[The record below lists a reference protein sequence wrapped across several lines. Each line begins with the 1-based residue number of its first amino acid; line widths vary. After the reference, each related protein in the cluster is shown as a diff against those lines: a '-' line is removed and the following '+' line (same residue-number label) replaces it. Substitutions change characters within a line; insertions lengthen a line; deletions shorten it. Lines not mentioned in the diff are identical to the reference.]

1 MSPPSID
8 ELMQAASSG
17 RTEAFGEL
25 ALQVQDRLY
34 RFALGQGLSRGQA
47 GEATQETLLR
57 AYKGRSQWRTGSS
70 AMSWL
75 YGIAM
80 NVIRE
85 QRRKLKKAPLGLDV
99 ELPDVAGD
107 PSTVEDDR
115 TERLSVLGA
124 ALGQLPDR
132 QREAVSCRYLRE
144 LSVHETAEIMGV
156 AEGTV
161 KAATA
166 AGMKKLREIMDH
178 LK

>member
-25 ALQVQDRLY
+25 ALRVQDRLY
-34 RFALGQGLSRGQA
+34 RFALGQGLPRSLA
-47 GEATQETLLR
+47 SEATQETLLR
-57 AYKGRSQWRTGSS
+57 AYKGRSRWRAGSS

-85 QRRKLKKAPLGLDV
+85 QRRKLKKAPMGLDV
-99 ELPDVAGD
+99 ELPGVAGN
-107 PSTVEDDR
+107 PSTTEDDR

-132 QREAVSCRYLRE
+132 QREVVSCRYLRE
-144 LSVHETAEIMGV
+144 LTVRETAEIMGV

-161 KAATA
+161 KAATSA
-166 AGMKKLREIMDH
+166 AMKKLREIMDH

>member
-1 MSPPSID
+1 MTPSSID
-8 ELMQAASSG
+8 ELMQAAATG

-25 ALQVQDRLY
+25 ALKVQDRLY
-34 RFALGQGLSRGQA
+34 RFALSQGLRRVLA
-47 GEATQETLLR
+47 AEATQETLLR
-57 AYKGRSQWRTGSS
+57 AYKGLSGWRAGGK
-70 AMSWL
+70 AMNWL

-85 QRRKLKKAPLGLDV
+85 QRRREGRDRAGLDV
-99 ELPDVAGD
+99 PLRVAVTESPDVENNR
-107 PSTVEDDR
+107 V
-115 TERLSVLGA
+115 ERLSALAA

-144 LSVHETAEIMGV
+144 ISVRDTAEIMGV

-166 AGMKKLREIMDH
+166 AAMKKLREIMDH